1 MLPNTGKHEKL
12 SLHMVFHWN
21 KWSITRSVCFIH
33 ERLLAFFIHE
43 SVWMN
48 FRTQLLSSALSA
60 LDLLRSWH
68 MSIFEHVLWSQ
79 WVQCHRTLDRSLT
92 LNFKITHNFTIL
104 IWQTVSSYLSL
115 IHKPTIFSFT
125 IHTLPCKICG
135 KKIIK

>member
-1 MLPNTGKHEKL
+1 MKVCGWILGRNFYL
-12 SLHMVFHWN
+12 VLRVHWTCCDHYTCS
-21 KWSITRSVCFIH
+21 KV
-33 ERLLAFFIHE
+33 LAFFIHE